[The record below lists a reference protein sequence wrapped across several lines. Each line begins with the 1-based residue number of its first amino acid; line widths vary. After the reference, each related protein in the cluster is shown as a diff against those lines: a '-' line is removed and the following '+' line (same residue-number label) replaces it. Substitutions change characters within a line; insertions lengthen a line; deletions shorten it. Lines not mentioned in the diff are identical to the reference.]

1 MLFRQGKNSLQSG
14 SAVFNSLPGRESFA
28 IPAEGDDVGNA
39 GLCRGGNELTI
50 DFDEGIVVLP
60 AIEGPLDAS
69 QSTLV
74 FRGSRDGT
82 GEAEGSDGGDFAGVE
97 KVDALQSEVRSAF
110 GEILEGEGIETPAA
124 DGLGVSHEGRR
135 VKLLVFPPGSEAGEK
150 ETDNATAE
158 ERQDDEEGERDMYF
172 LSHQV
177 DGDGLPVEGC
187 NDKDHCSSHKEG
199 ADTEFPQH
207 RSFALGRGVCDGRQ
221 IGFFPTHS

>member
-14 SAVFNSLPGRESFA
+14 SAVFNSLPGGEPFA
-28 IPAEGDDVGNA
+28 IPAEGDHVGNT
-39 GLCRGGNELTI
+39 GFCGGGNEFTI

-74 FRGSRDGT
+74 FRGSSNGT
-82 GEAEGSDGGDFAGVE
+82 GEAERPDGGDFAGVK

-110 GEILEGEGIETPAA
+110 GEILEGEGIEAPAT

-135 VKLLVFPPGSEAGEK
+135 VKSLVFPPGSEAGEK
-150 ETDNATAE
+150 ETDNNTAE
-158 ERQDDEEGERDMYF
+158 ERQDDEERERDVDF

-177 DGDGLPVEGC
+177 DWDGFPVEGR
-187 NDKDHCSSHKEG
+187 NDKDHCGGHKEG
-199 ADTEFPQH
+199 ADTKFPQK
-207 RSFALGRGVCDGRQ
+207 RRFALGR
-221 IGFFPTHS
+221 